1 MIILGEP
8 LLERIL
14 ASNAEY
20 YHNERPHLSLEK
32 DTPHGRLIQS
42 PEQGKIVCPDGCVD
56 WRADDYLGG
65 TSAIRTFI
73 GK

>member
-42 PEQGKIVCPDGCVD
+42 PEQGKIVDVK
-56 WRADDYLGG
+56 RVGG
-65 TSAIRTFI
+65 LHHEYVRMAA
-73 GK
+73 